1 MIKGVVFMSL
11 SLKTYARIY
20 ELKQKG
26 AKGRTFAEDQE
37 LKKLNLKLKSEKL
50 ENELTQG
57 ERDIVYSLA
66 CAVVVNSENRNQYEK
81 FIKTAIEKYSSAV
94 SKKFSAEELK
104 SIFDEDV
111 KNIRQGY
118 EKENQKQKQNNQK

>member
-1 MIKGVVFMSL
+1 MSL

-37 LKKLNLKLKSEKL
+37 LKKLNLKLQSEKL

-66 CAVVVNSENRNQYEK
+66 CAVVVNPENRNQYEK

>member
-1 MIKGVVFMSL
+1 MTL

-37 LKKLNLKLKSEKL
+37 LKKLNLKLQSEKL
-50 ENELTQG
+50 ENELTQA
-57 ERDIVYSLA
+57 ERDIVYTIA
-66 CAVVVNSENRNQYEK
+66 CAVVVNPENGKQYEK
-81 FIKTAIEKYSSAV
+81 FIKNAIEKYSSVV
-94 SKKFSAEELK
+94 SKKFSADELM

-111 KNIRQGY
+111 KNIREGY
-118 EKENQKQKQNNQK
+118 EKENQKQNNQK

>member
-1 MIKGVVFMSL
+1 MSL

-37 LKKLNLKLKSEKL
+37 FKKLNLKLQSEKL

-66 CAVVVNSENRNQYEK
+66 CAVVVNPENRNQYEK

-94 SKKFSAEELK
+94 SKKFSVEELK

-111 KNIRQGY
+111 KNIREGY
-118 EKENQKQKQNNQK
+118 EKENQKQNNQK

>member
-1 MIKGVVFMSL
+1 MIKGVIFMSL

-37 LKKLNLKLKSEKL
+37 LKKLNLKLQSEKL

-57 ERDIVYSLA
+57 ERDIVYAIA
-66 CAVVVNSENRNQYEK
+66 CAVVVSPEHGNQYEK
-81 FIKTAIEKYSSAV
+81 FVKNAVEKYSSFV
-94 SKKFSAEELK
+94 SKKFSASELM
-104 SIFDEDV
+104 SIFNEDV
-111 KNIRQGY
+111 KNIREGY
-118 EKENQKQKQNNQK
+118 EKENQKQNNQK

>member
-1 MIKGVVFMSL
+1 MSL

-37 LKKLNLKLKSEKL
+37 LKKLNLKLQSEKL
-50 ENELTQG
+50 ENELTQA
-57 ERDIVYSLA
+57 ERDIVYTIA
-66 CAVVVNSENRNQYEK
+66 CAVVVNPENGNQYEK
-81 FIKTAIEKYSSAV
+81 FVKTAIEKYSSAV

-118 EKENQKQKQNNQK
+118 EKEKENQKQNNQK

>member
-1 MIKGVVFMSL
+1 MSL

-26 AKGRTFAEDQE
+26 AKNRTFAEDQE

-66 CAVVVNSENRNQYEK
+66 CAVVVNPENRNQYEK
-81 FIKTAIEKYSSAV
+81 FVKTAIEKYSSAV

-118 EKENQKQKQNNQK
+118 EKEKENQKQNNQK

>member
-1 MIKGVVFMSL
+1 MSL

-20 ELKQKG
+20 ELKNKG

-37 LKKLNLKLKSEKL
+37 LKKLNLKLQADKL

-66 CAVVVNSENRNQYEK
+66 CAVVVNPENRNQYEK

-111 KNIRQGY
+111 KNIREGY
-118 EKENQKQKQNNQK
+118 EKENQKQNNQK